1 MRLVNHS
8 ENAPI
13 IGELEFEQL
22 AFSWIVNSQIV
33 IWRRVSVD
41 SVGITCYKHFVLFVY
56 FHVIYTGQGDSST
69 TDGLAFYGFLLLINC

>member
-1 MRLVNHS
+1 MRLVNDS
-8 ENAPI
+8 ENAAI

-22 AFSWIVNSQIV
+22 SLSCIVYSQIV

-41 SVGITCYKHFVLFVY
+41 SIGITSYKHFVLFVY